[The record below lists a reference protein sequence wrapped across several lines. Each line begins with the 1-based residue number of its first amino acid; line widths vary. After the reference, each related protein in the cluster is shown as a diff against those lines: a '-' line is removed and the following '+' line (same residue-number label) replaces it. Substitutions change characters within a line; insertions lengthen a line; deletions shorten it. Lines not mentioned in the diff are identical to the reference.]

1 MSNRRQTICRL
12 NLRISPDEQNQIKY
26 FVATYPDKWTS
37 ANEFVRTA
45 IENYIVFLNR
55 DYHLPAP
62 QQERVNQLVDAMIVL
77 SGRVGALEEVLTSSF
92 GELMRV
98 TRGDNYLLDYCNGE
112 DGEL

>member
-1 MSNRRQTICRL
+1 MSNRKPTICRL

-26 FVATYPDKWTS
+26 FVATYPDKWPS

-98 TRGDNYLLDYCNGE
+98 TRGDSYLLDYCNGE